1 MTKPASNG
9 TMPIAGA
16 RRVLSVIGQHLKGRL
31 WMLTVVVLALFIA
44 AALGLATPWGLGRM
58 VDIATGD
65 VPGGI
70 SAVWTTGAIMV
81 AAAIGL
87 AVFTGLGLALVGQV
101 METVLARL
109 RERMI
114 TAGLRMPLGRVEEAG
129 TGDLVSRATDD
140 VSEVSI
146 AIGRVVPALSTSLF
160 ATILTVAGLGVLDW
174 RFLVVAVV
182 TVPVY
187 VVGLR
192 GYLAKAP
199 AIYAAERA
207 AMAGRA
213 HQLLGAIRGLE
224 SVYAFGLT
232 GALCSRIAD
241 YSWAVVRWSMRA
253 MVVQNRLW
261 GRLNVAEF
269 LGMAAILLVGFSL
282 VGKGGFTVG
291 ATTTAMLLY
300 LQLFGPIRSVLLV
313 VDDLQS
319 AAASLGRI
327 VGVIDEADR
336 YDLDPTAN
344 RSVNGS
350 SPKRGA
356 SSVGLALPVRVEKLG
371 FGYRP
376 DRPVLHDVSLTVRQ
390 GEHVAVVGSS
400 GAGKTTLA
408 SLIAGVH
415 QPDSGVLEVGAQRVA
430 LVTQEVHVFSGTLA
444 SDLRMAAPDAVDD
457 ELLAVLR
464 AVRADEWVSL
474 LPQGLETEVG
484 AEGHELT
491 PMRAQQLALA
501 RLILMDPDLVILD
514 EATAEAGSAGAD
526 ALEFG
531 AEAALRG
538 RSAVIVAHRL
548 SQAALA
554 DRVIVLEHGRV
565 VEEGTHDEL
574 ARGGGHYARLWE
586 AWARYR

>member
-1 MTKPASNG
+1 MTEPSATA
-9 TMPIAGA
+9 TMPVAGA
-16 RRVLSVIGQHLKGRL
+16 RQV
-31 WMLTVVVLALFIA
+31 LTVVGRHLVGRRLMLTAVVGALIIA

-65 VPGGI
+65 VGGGTG
-70 SAVWTTGAIMV
+70 AVWVTGGVMV
-81 AAAIGL
+81 AAAVGL
-87 AVFTGLGLALVGQV
+87 AVFTGLGIALVGQLF
-101 METVLARL
+101 ETVLARL
-109 RERMI
+109 REQMI
-114 TAGLRMPLGRVEEAG
+114 TAGLRMPLGRVEAAG

-146 AIGRVVPALSTSLF
+146 AIGRAVPALSTSVF
-160 ATILTVAGLGVLDW
+160 AAILTVAGLGVLDW
-174 RFLVVAVV
+174 RFLSVVVI

-192 GYLAKAP
+192 AYLKRAP

-207 AMAGRA
+207 AMAERA
-213 HQLLGAIRGLE
+213 HHLLGAIRGLE
-224 SVYAFGLT
+224 TVYAFGLSEQ
-232 GALCSRIAD
+232 LCGRIAV
-241 YSWAVVRWSMRA
+241 YSWSVVRWSMRA
-253 MVVQNRLW
+253 MIVQNRLW
-261 GRLNVAEF
+261 GRLNLAEF

-282 VGKGGFTVG
+282 VGDGSFTVG

-300 LQLFGPIRSVLLV
+300 LQLFGPIRSVLLI

-336 YDLDPTAN
+336 HCVDTPLLPIA
-344 RSVNGS
+344 
-350 SPKRGA
+350 GA
-356 SSVGLALPVRVEKLG
+356 AADDRIPVRARGLT
-371 FGYRP
+371 FGYRA
-376 DRPVLHDVSLTVRQ
+376 DRPVLHDVSLTLMP

-415 QPDSGVLEVGAQRVA
+415 QPGSGRLEIGARRVA

-444 SDLRMAAPDAVDD
+444 DDLRMAAPDATDD
-457 ELLAVLR
+457 DLHAALR
-464 AVRADEWVSL
+464 AVHAEEWVSM
-474 LPQGLETEVG
+474 LPDGIATEVG

-501 RLILMDPDLVILD
+501 RLVLMDPDLVILD
-514 EATAEAGSAGAD
+514 EATAEAGSTGAD
-526 ALEFG
+526 MLERG

-538 RSAVIVAHRL
+538 RSAIVVAHRL
-548 SQAALA
+548 SQAARA
-554 DRVIVLEHGRV
+554 DRVVVLDRGRI
-565 VEEGTHDEL
+565 VEEGTHEEL
-574 ARGGGHYARLWE
+574 VARGGRYARLWE

>member
-1 MTKPASNG
+1 MTESDPSR

-16 RRVLSVIGQHLKGRL
+16 RRVLAVIGQHMRGRWAL
-31 WMLTVVVLALFIA
+31 LTLIVATLLCA
-44 AALGLATPWGLGRM
+44 AALGLVTPWGLGRM

-65 VPGGI
+65 VSGGAGSVWATGGI
-70 SAVWTTGAIMV
+70 ML
-81 AAAIGL
+81 AAASGL
-87 AVFTGLGLALVGQV
+87 AVFTGLGLAMVGQL
-101 METVLARL
+101 METVLARV

-114 TAGLRMPLGRVEEAG
+114 TAALKMPLGRVEAAG

-146 AIGRVVPALSTSLF
+146 AIGRAVPALSTSAF

-174 RFLVVAVV
+174 RFLAVAVV
-182 TVPVY
+182 TIPIY
-187 VVGLR
+187 VFGLR
-192 GYLAKAP
+192 RYLAAAP
-199 AIYAAERA
+199 AVYAAERA
-207 AMAGRA
+207 AIASRA
-213 HQLLGAIRGLE
+213 HQVLGAVRGIE

-232 GALCSRIAD
+232 RQLSVRIAE

-253 MVVQNRLW
+253 TIIQNKLW
-261 GRLNVAEF
+261 GRLNLAEF
-269 LGMAAILLVGFSL
+269 LGMATILLIGFGLVDGGSL
-282 VGKGGFTVG
+282 TVG

-300 LQLFGPIRSVLLV
+300 LQLFGPIRAVLLV

-327 VGVIDEADR
+327 VGVIEEADQYSGETTGR
-336 YDLDPTAN
+336 
-344 RSVNGS
+344 GS
-350 SPKRGA
+350 GA
-356 SSVGLALPVRVEKLG
+356 PVRAEGLT
-371 FGYRP
+371 FGYRT
-376 DRPVLHDVSLTVRQ
+376 DRPVLYDVSLTVRP

-415 QPDSGVLEVGAQRVA
+415 EPDSGSLAVGARRVA

-444 SDLRMAAPDAVDD
+444 DDLRMAAPDATDD
-457 ELLAVLR
+457 ELHAALGAVNAADWVAVL
-464 AVRADEWVSL
+464 
-474 LPQGLETEVG
+474 PGGLQTPVG

-501 RLILMDPDLVILD
+501 RLVLMDPDLVILD
-514 EATAEAGSAGAD
+514 EATAEAGSTGAD
-526 ALEFG
+526 VLELG

-538 RSAVIVAHRL
+538 RSAIIVAHRL
-548 SQAALA
+548 SQAQRA
-554 DRVIVLEHGRV
+554 DRVVVLDKGRV
-565 VEEGTHDEL
+565 VEQGTHDEL
-574 ARGGGHYARLWE
+574 VGRGGRYAQLWE